1 MASTA
6 PKVTPDGGVEPT
18 PERQRVAGEEP
29 KPEIWRGTCLER
41 FCGPEPSREQI
52 ANWFRYCQY
61 HCADHSLCKQTDP
74 PGPL

>member
-6 PKVTPDGGVEPT
+6 PKVTQDKAVESL
-18 PERQRVAGEEP
+18 PERRDVESEDP
-29 KPEIWRGTCLER
+29 KPPIWRGTCLER
-41 FCGPEPSREQI
+41 LCGPNPSQEQI

-74 PGPL
+74 PGPG